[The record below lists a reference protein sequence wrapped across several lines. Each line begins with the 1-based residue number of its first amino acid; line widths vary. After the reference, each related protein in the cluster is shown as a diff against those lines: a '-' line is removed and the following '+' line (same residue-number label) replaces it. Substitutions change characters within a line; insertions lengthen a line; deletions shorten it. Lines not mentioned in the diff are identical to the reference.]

1 VATKK
6 SNEPDGKPA
15 EANKSGATDPK
26 EKSGALAKAIS
37 ARAAVAKTEPVVLDQ
52 PKKAAKEAVENPEE
66 AEKASEMAAELP
78 KADAAPAK
86 IQPEDRP
93 KRRSGLGVFLG
104 LIAGGVL
111 AASMGFF
118 GANYINPPPVIPDYS
133 SEIQALNSEYSKEI
147 SSLEAR
153 IAELEAAQA
162 NAPLARLEQEI
173 ADLKSAL
180 DAQSSG
186 VAARLADSQAMLD
199 AKLAELESARAR
211 LSDNLSATGGEI
223 SAATAELVARYGA
236 EIDSL
241 KAQGKALSERL
252 DSVSDKAG
260 QQLDEA
266 RQKVGELTE
275 KISDAAS
282 NVDLTLARER
292 LNAAVASGK
301 SYADQLVAIAKQAAI
316 DIPDALMKGADKG
329 VAPMLELQQSF
340 PYAARNA
347 LKASIEAEA
356 GPGIGAKL
364 KAFLKAQLGARSLEE
379 RPGDDPDAILSQAE
393 AALDRGE
400 LQQSV
405 DLVGRLPD
413 AGKAEMADWLDAARS
428 RLAVQNALT
437 KFNQVLDTKQ

>member
-1 VATKK
+1 MATKK
-6 SNEPDGKPA
+6 SNKPDGKPA
-15 EANKSGATDPK
+15 EANKTEATEPE
-26 EKSGALAKAIS
+26 EKSGALAKAVS
-37 ARAAVAKTEPVVLDQ
+37 AKTSAAKTEPVVLDQ
-52 PKKAAKEAVENPEE
+52 PEQAAKEAEENPDE
-66 AEKASEMAAELP
+66 AENASELASGKPES
-78 KADAAPAK
+78 DAPPRPSESES
-86 IQPEDRP
+86 QP
-93 KRRSGLGVFLG
+93 KRRSGLGVFFG

-111 AASMGFF
+111 AAALGFF
-118 GANYINPPPVIPDYS
+118 GADYINPPPEIPDYS
-133 SEIQALNSEYSKEI
+133 GEIQALNSEYSKEI
-147 SSLEAR
+147 SSLQAR
-153 IAELEAAQA
+153 VAELEAAEA
-162 NAPLARLEQEI
+162 NAPLAKLEQEI

-180 DAQSSG
+180 DAQSSMM
-186 VAARLADSQAMLD
+186 AARLADSQATLD

-211 LSDNLSATGGEI
+211 LGENLSATGGEI

-236 EIDSL
+236 EIDNL

-252 DSVSDKAG
+252 DAVSDKAG

-282 NVDLTLARER
+282 SVDLTLARER

-301 SYADQLVAIAKQAAI
+301 AYADQLVAIAKQAAI
-316 DIPDALMKGADKG
+316 DIPEALMKGADKG
-329 VAPMLELQQSF
+329 VAPMLELQQDF
-340 PYAARNA
+340 PGAARNA

-379 RPGDDPDAILSQAE
+379 KAGDDPDAILSQAE

-400 LQQSV
+400 LRQSV

-413 AGKAEMADWLDAARS
+413 AGKAEMTDWLDAARS
-428 RLAVQNALT
+428 RLAVQDALT
-437 KFNQVLDTKQ
+437 KFNQALDAKQ